1 MFDFSPEKKDK
12 YYARGEQYLEDNAI
26 TYLHIDKT
34 QFGVNGR
41 THEVRLYLIPFYRK
55 TVTKA
60 QLQHAKGLENIVIT
74 NDRFS
79 RHKQGMPNPLR
90 ENGYIRLPLDEE
102 DR

>member
-26 TYLHIDKT
+26 TYLQIDRSR
-34 QFGVNGR
+34 FGVCGR
-41 THEVRLYLIPFYRK
+41 AHEVHLYLVPFYRK

-79 RHKQGMPNPLR
+79 RHKPGTPYPLR
-90 ENGYIRLPLDEE
+90 ENGYVRLLLDEE